1 MLLRQRRT
9 RPVPDLLFAL
19 FWTCKSVGRTITYMS
34 HQETSLNRRQSQRL
48 PVGFYIEQ
56 IIEDEPHRSFMS
68 DLSAAGLYMERPFEL
83 LSRRSNVV
91 QVELPLPGD
100 ETLWAKCE
108 VVYDRFDSLFHGTA
122 VRFTAMARKHQRLL
136 REWLRET
143 SSEQRVLEPRRH
155 AMPSTP
161 EVKILRP
168 SRPQAL
174 ARINLI
180 RRPA

>member
-1 MLLRQRRT
+1 MPSNRRT
-9 RPVPDLLFAL
+9 AI
-19 FWTCKSVGRTITYMS
+19 RT
-34 HQETSLNRRQSQRL
+34 

-56 IIEDEPHRSFMS
+56 FVENEPHRSFLS
-68 DLSAAGLYMERPFEL
+68 DLSAAGLYMERPIEL
-83 LSRRSNVV
+83 LSRRSDVV
-91 QVELPLPGD
+91 QVELPLPGE

-122 VRFTAMARKHQRLL
+122 VRFTGMARKHQRLL

-143 SSEQRVLEPRRH
+143 SSEQRVLEPRPRSI
-155 AMPSTP
+155 AAKPSSP

-174 ARINLI
+174 ARLNLV
-180 RRPA
+180 RRVA